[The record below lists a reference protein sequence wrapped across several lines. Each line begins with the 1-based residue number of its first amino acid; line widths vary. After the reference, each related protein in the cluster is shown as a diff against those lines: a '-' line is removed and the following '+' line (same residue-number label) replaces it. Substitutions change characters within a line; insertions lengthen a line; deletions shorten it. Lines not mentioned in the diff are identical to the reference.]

1 MAITKDTAIQQR
13 YLHRDE
19 AGVKPLSDAEIEE
32 LNKSFNI
39 QEELGIPVDEDGYS
53 GFTHN
58 TSQNVPRVFLTANND
73 DMSETLKTPKDMG
86 IKIGSKEFWR
96 QVQLGNV
103 FVYPAGQLR
112 ASQLQVSDPAKGE
125 PSVSL
130 SKEISV
136 SDALPSREI
145 KKPGFFKR
153 VFSFLSTRWKEEV
166 RAYDNQGRTNTHLQ
180 YDGHRTYRSADVV
193 KKEVTDLEQA
203 QASKQQEAAREA
215 RKGNNDKVHKKYA
228 DMIDK
233 DDNVERMFGQKP
245 NPRNRWYC
253 ENSGNGHAHKKTFE
267 TMKTYDLDLGK
278 IKSRSLN
285 TPFTDQDF
293 STLAFFTSNSKDI
306 LAKSVESREGTQNGD
321 AAHNA
326 EALQMAG
333 LDEKTAKEIA
343 NEHGANNSTWD
354 YYDGPDP
361 RPATGDQVIGSM
373 IEPAR
378 EKTYDAFD
386 DYSRGDKNKM
396 AELVANAVEVSANIF
411 CTVDPLTAN
420 QLGDKTAGGIISQAG
435 NLSDLMAKDP
445 DLVKIA
451 KEKYGMKDSD
461 LKVVNGLGAYKK
473 LNDERKTAQ
482 ETLTL
487 AEKNGE
493 ELSADEKKQCLKKI
507 VKADLAEQIIIND
520 NKHPKLTKE
529 QKDLCDAVMKT
540 ATGAHHTIDPKT
552 NIKTRDPF
560 KKGEIDAMVANNFAN
575 YILPGRL
582 CERPAFLQ
590 SLKTNDVKL
599 DAAAESIIKQEG
611 LYRADMS
618 PKEVFEKVDGH
629 LYSAESLKNA
639 ADIIS
644 GKAEPEKSVNG
655 PQVGGPQVGKGSIAD
670 RAKMFESQ
678 VGGPKH

>member
-19 AGVKPLSDAEIEE
+19 AGVKPLSDAEIAE

-39 QEELGIPVDEDGYS
+39 QEELGIPVGTDGYS
-53 GFTHN
+53 GYTKA
-58 TSQNVPRVFLTANND
+58 TNVPRVFLTTTND
-73 DMSETLKTPKDMG
+73 DMSETLKSPDKMG

-103 FVYPAGQLR
+103 FVYPAGQKG

-130 SKEISV
+130 SREIKYA
-136 SDALPSREI
+136 DDLPDREI

-166 RAYDNQGRTNTHLQ
+166 RSYDNQGKSNTQIAYGADQNFRTTDIAKQEL
-180 YDGHRTYRSADVV
+180 S
-193 KKEVTDLEQA
+193 DLESSRA
-203 QASKQQEAAREA
+203 RKQKEAEQEARS
-215 RKGNNDKVHKKYA
+215 GNVEKVQKRYTS
-228 DMIDK
+228 MIEK
-233 DDNVERMFGQKP
+233 DENVERIFGPKP
-245 NPRNRWYC
+245 NPRTKWYAD
-253 ENSGNGHAHKKTFE
+253 NSGSGHAHKKTFE
-267 TMKTYDLDLGK
+267 AMESYDKLDLGK
-278 IKSRSLN
+278 IKSSTLKE
-285 TPFTDQDF
+285 PFSDQDF
-293 STLAFFTSNSKDI
+293 TTLAFFTSNSKDI
-306 LAKSVESREGTQNGD
+306 LAKSVESREGTRNGD

-326 EALQMAG
+326 EALQMIG

-343 NEHGANNSTWD
+343 NEHAANNSTWD
-354 YYDGPDP
+354 YYDDSDP
-361 RPATGDQVIGSM
+361 REATGDQVIGSM

-378 EKTYDAFD
+378 KETYEAFK
-386 DYSRGDKNKM
+386 DYSTGDKNKM
-396 AELVANAVEVSANIF
+396 AELVASAVGVSANAF

-420 QLGDKTAGGIISQAG
+420 QLGDRTAGGMISQAG
-435 NLSDLMAKDP
+435 NLSDLMEKDP
-445 DLVKIA
+445 ELVKIA
-451 KEKYGMKDSD
+451 KEKYGMKESD
-461 LKVVNGLGAYKK
+461 LKVVKGMGAYKK

-482 ETLTL
+482 ERLTR
-487 AEKNGE
+487 AEMKGE
-493 ELSADEKKQCLKKI
+493 PMEANEKKQCLKKI

-520 NKHPKLTKE
+520 LKNRKLTKE
-529 QKDLCDAVMKT
+529 QKQLCDAVLETVDVPRVVIDPVTQEKHTEPLPKGKISGYT
-540 ATGAHHTIDPKT
+540 AT
-552 NIKTRDPF
+552 NI
-560 KKGEIDAMVANNFAN
+560 ANV
-575 YILPGRL
+575 ILPGRL

-590 SLKTNDVKL
+590 SLTTNDVKL

-618 PKEVFEKVDGH
+618 PKDVFEKVDGH